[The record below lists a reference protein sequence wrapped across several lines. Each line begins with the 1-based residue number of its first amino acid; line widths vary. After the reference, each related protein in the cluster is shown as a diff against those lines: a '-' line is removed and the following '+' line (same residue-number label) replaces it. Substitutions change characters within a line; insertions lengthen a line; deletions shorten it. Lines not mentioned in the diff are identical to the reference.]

1 MDEEQELWLELYKT
15 ISDESNHCSLEVIN
29 TYWQNTVIKL
39 TKTYTVSN
47 WATLDDESETAYING
62 VGNNFKEQLQDVIN
76 KINNNEWEY

>member
-39 TKTYTVSN
+39 TKTYTVNN
-47 WATLDDESETAYING
+47 WATDEHEWETGYIEG

-76 KINNNEWEY
+76 KINNNDWIY